1 MNKIKVVILFIA
13 IISGVYALT
22 SFVSDSFAGETAV
35 SSVPK
40 MEVVPEI
47 HWQNPPVEVKHHF
60 LPNNC
65 TSCHFQ
71 LEHIRAEESGMMQ
84 QILEISDKAGAP
96 GNDCI
101 VCHGG
106 NPKGT
111 RENTAHEG
119 IAEYFKTNPGPKNF
133 YPEPGSPW
141 INENTCG
148 ICHKEQVMTQFTSLM
163 FTEAGK
169 IQGTLWGFG
178 GLNGYNHDIGN
189 YDVEEVSVHE
199 RLGTQTFQDYM
210 AELKE
215 LEPQV
220 YPSKMTQLPEA
231 PTADEVMENP
241 QLAVY
246 TYLRQ
251 ECQRC
256 HTGSKGRQKRGDYR
270 GMGCSSCHIPY
281 GNEGIYEGK
290 DPMIKGKG
298 KLLVHSIQGTREA
311 KVTVHEKEYS
321 GVPVETCTT
330 CHDRGKRIG
339 TSYQGLMET
348 AYSSP
353 FMGDGDDQ
361 PKLHSKNYLHLK
373 SDVHLRKGMLCQDC
387 HTSTDVHSD
396 GTLAGATLAP
406 VEIECQD
413 CHGTPTKNP
422 WELPIGYGDEIAGL
436 KNIGDKPRGTT
447 KELAK
452 YLKQGTVYDPIDGYL
467 ITARGN
473 PLPNVVRSGD
483 TIILHSATGKDLS
496 IKPLKYLTDNKMLSL
511 EGEVAMVSVSKHTEE
526 LECYTCHATWAPQC
540 YGCHVKVDYS
550 QECKKKPD
558 WVAMGAA
565 HDEHGLTADARGE
578 LEDYLIDGEVTESRS
593 FLRWEN
599 PPLVRNGENRIS
611 PAIPGCQTT
620 ITVVGK
626 NGEMLL
632 ENQIFKIPNVEGAGD
647 EGQLGIDISP
657 VQPHTIQAESR
668 ACESC
673 HTNPQ
678 SMGYGIEGGTI
689 FEDPSKDFNVDIGS
703 GVGSPLAQNT
713 QTQVNAIPNLN
724 MDWSRFVTE
733 DGKQLQTVGHHF
745 KNSRPLNNEERQ
757 MLDRR
762 GVCLSCHQ
770 TIPNGS
776 LAVDLLHHVKEMSGT
791 KINTEDHNG
800 LMNKMLLLSAWVQ
813 VVLGAFVLI
822 VISFITRR
830 VYLKRTKYF

>member
-1 MNKIKVVILFIA
+1 
-13 IISGVYALT
+13 
-22 SFVSDSFAGETAV
+22 
-35 SSVPK
+35 
-40 MEVVPEI
+40 
-47 HWQNPPVEVKHHF
+47 
-60 LPNNC
+60 
-65 TSCHFQ
+65 
-71 LEHIRAEESGMMQ
+71 
-84 QILEISDKAGAP
+84 
-96 GNDCI
+96 
-101 VCHGG
+101 
-106 NPKGT
+106 
-111 RENTAHEG
+111 
-119 IAEYFKTNPGPKNF
+119 
-133 YPEPGSPW
+133 
-141 INENTCG
+141 
-148 ICHKEQVMTQFTSLM
+148 MTQFTSLM

-189 YDVEEVSVHE
+189 YDVEEVNVHE
-199 RLGTQTFQDYM
+199 RLGTDIFKDYM
-210 AELKE
+210 VELGE

-220 YPSKMTQLPEA
+220 FPSKMSQLPAA

-256 HTGSKGRQKRGDYR
+256 HTGNKGRQKRGDYR

-311 KVTVHEKEYS
+311 KVTVHEKQYS

-353 FMGDGDDQ
+353 FMGDPPMGGRSGDGQ

-387 HTSTDVHSD
+387 HTSNDVHSD

-436 KNIGDKPRGTT
+436 DKLGKEARGVT
-447 KELAK
+447 KELAD
-452 YLKQGTVYDPIDGYL
+452 YLKQGTVYDPKDGYL

-473 PLPNVVRSGD
+473 PLPNVVKSGD

-496 IKPLKYLTDNKMLSL
+496 IKPLKYLNEHKMLSL
-511 EGEVAMVSVSKHTEE
+511 EAEVAMVSVSKHTEE

-540 YGCHVKVDYS
+540 YGCHVKIDYS
-550 QECKKKPD
+550 QSMVDGKLQCAKRPD
-558 WVAMGAA
+558 WVAMGSA
-565 HDEHGLTADARGE
+565 HDEQGLTADARGE
-578 LEDYLIDGEVTESRS
+578 LEQYLIDGKVTETRS
-593 FLRWEN
+593 YLRWEN

-632 ENQIFKIPNVEGAGD
+632 ENQIFKIPNVEGAGE

-689 FEDPSKDFNVDIGS
+689 YEDPSKDYDVEIGS

-713 QTQVNAIPNLN
+713 QTQVNAIPNLT

-757 MLDRR
+757 KLDRR
-762 GVCLSCHQ
+762 GVCLSCHK

-791 KINTEDHNG
+791 KMNNEDHND
-800 LMNKMLLLSAWVQ
+800 LLHKMLMLSAWVQ
-813 VVLGAFVLI
+813 VLIGVFLVLVVGFFVRKW
-822 VISFITRR
+822 SRR
-830 VYLKRTKYF
+830 VKRKPVFKNLT